1 MLKIISNVC
10 SVIGKIVSA
19 LYFDY
24 KIGGGWIFQSADF
37 SVTLHMSGLECL
49 TV

>member
-10 SVIGKIVSA
+10 SVLGKIVSA

-24 KIGGGWIFQSADF
+24 KIGGVWAGNYGK
-37 SVTLHMSGLECL
+37 VG
-49 TV
+49 